1 MTGHAP
7 GSSARTRAADETTR
21 RPAHEQ
27 DVPVFAWITG
37 ERTNVGD
44 SLLRRPYV
52 AALRRIGRLELW
64 IRTSTPDFL
73 TGLGLEDDVV
83 LTPGFAV
90 WYARLLRSALRR
102 RTVVVLNA
110 GESRVEGSRALLLS
124 ALLVAGLVV
133 RVRGG
138 SSVWV
143 GVGVPASGRR
153 LLRIPYRLA
162 GRIIDYVQWREAG
175 SATTAAPR
183 AVGADWAFVEGAPAS
198 AWSPDRDLLG
208 IVLRGDRPAPSA
220 AWLSWIRTLCA
231 DHGLSPVVVVQV
243 RQDDGRARELADAL
257 DATVVEWP
265 TEATHAEQET
275 RVREVYGRCRAVVGD
290 RLHGLVIAATEGA
303 VPLGWVE
310 SSRGKIRAH
319 FDVARLPDAG
329 RHEGRP
335 AADLP
340 RVTAAEL
347 TRQANLLAEA
357 VSRVRSELRTLQDDL
372 AALGGSGAPHELAR
386 LRRRQRPRTRSRAL
400 RNAAE

>member
-73 TGLGLEDDVV
+73 TGLSLDDDVV

-138 SSVWV
+138 SSVWRCV
-143 GVGVPASGRR
+143 SSRRPPPSALRRPAWAGPC
-153 LLRIPYRLA
+153 RI
-162 GRIIDYVQWREAG
+162 W
-175 SATTAAPR
+175 SASRCTAAPSIL
-183 AVGADWAFVEGAPAS
+183 S
-198 AWSPDRDLLG
+198 ARIS
-208 IVLRGDRPAPSA
+208 I
-220 AWLSWIRTLCA
+220 
-231 DHGLSPVVVVQV
+231 
-243 RQDDGRARELADAL
+243 
-257 DATVVEWP
+257 
-265 TEATHAEQET
+265 
-275 RVREVYGRCRAVVGD
+275 
-290 RLHGLVIAATEGA
+290 
-303 VPLGWVE
+303 
-310 SSRGKIRAH
+310 
-319 FDVARLPDAG
+319 
-329 RHEGRP
+329 P
-335 AADLP
+335 AAASLC
-340 RVTAAEL
+340 
-347 TRQANLLAEA
+347 
-357 VSRVRSELRTLQDDL
+357 
-372 AALGGSGAPHELAR
+372 
-386 LRRRQRPRTRSRAL
+386 
-400 RNAAE
+400 